1 MRTYRDWSPAVALML
16 AVAAAFAS
24 SAHADDVMRRRV
36 VGPDIVELQLLPPEP
51 FFSQK
56 DVTAKHITEGREI
69 ERGSIPVMP
78 DADSKPNHQLVLQVL
93 DRKTGQVVSNANVTV
108 KFGPVD
114 DKGRPTGAQ
123 VDVPVVVT
131 QAIGQGPTSTR
142 YGNNVTLPEGQYRII
157 VTVNAEPT
165 VFGIT
170 AD

>member
-16 AVAAAFAS
+16 AVAYAP

-36 VGPDIVELQLLPPEP
+36 VGPDIVELQLLAPEP

-56 DVTAKHITEGREI
+56 DVTAKHITQGREI
-69 ERGSIPVMP
+69 EGGAIPVMP
-78 DADSKPNHQLVLQVL
+78 DADSKPNYQLVLQVL
-93 DRKTGQVVSNANVTV
+93 DRKTGQVVSNATVTM

-114 DKGRPTGAQ
+114 DKGRAVGGQ

-142 YGNNVTLPEGQYRII
+142 YGNNVTLPEGQYHII

-170 AD
+170 VN